1 MAQAKTTNAAKK
13 SGGFK
18 FPAIL
23 VIILSFIASHLVFHL
38 IFGDVKNFTDA
49 TRAEAAPG
57 NYLGI
62 VFLGGFVVPFLMG
75 MLLIVI
81 VFSVERF
88 FSINKAKGKGKI
100 DKFLFDIKNDL
111 KNDKI
116 DAAIAAC
123 GKQQGSV
130 ANVVQAGLQKY
141 KEMEVNQT
149 LITDQKVINIS
160 KEMEEAT
167 ILELPMLQKNLNI
180 LATLASVSTL
190 IALFGTVLGM
200 IRAFAALATSGTPD
214 TAALAQGIS
223 EALINTA
230 IGIFASAIAIISYN
244 YFSGLIDDLTASIDE
259 IGFSIT
265 QSFAS
270 KENK

>member
-1 MAQAKTTNAAKK
+1 MAQAKTTKATTK

-18 FPAIL
+18 FPALL
-23 VIILSFIASHLVFHL
+23 VIILCFVVSHLIFHL
-38 IFGDVKNFTDA
+38 IFGDVSHFEDETKA
-49 TRAEAAPG
+49 VALPG
-57 NYLGI
+57 DYFGI
-62 VFLGGFVVPFLMG
+62 VYLGGFVVPFLIG
-75 MLLIVI
+75 MFIIVL
-81 VFSVERF
+81 VYSVERYI
-88 FSINKAKGKGKI
+88 SINKAKGSGKI
-100 DKFLFDIKNDL
+100 EDFLRKVKTNL
-111 KNDKI
+111 KSGNI
-116 DAAIAAC
+116 DAAISESN
-123 GKQQGSV
+123 KQKGSV
-130 ANVVQAGLQKY
+130 ANVVQAGLHKY
-141 KEMEVNQT
+141 KEMEVNT
-149 LITDQKVINIS
+149 SLVTDQKVISIN

-200 IRAFAALATSGTPD
+200 IRAFAALATAGTPD

-230 IGIFASAIAIISYN
+230 IGIFTSAIAIISYN

-265 QSFAS
+265 QTFAS
-270 KENK
+270 RDNQ

>member
-1 MAQAKTTNAAKK
+1 MAQAKTSKPAKG
-13 SGGFK
+13 GGFK
-18 FPAIL
+18 FPPIL
-23 VIILSFIASHLVFHL
+23 VIILSFIVSHLVFHL

-49 TRAEAAPG
+49 TREEAAPG

-75 MLLIVI
+75 MFIIVI
-81 VFSVERF
+81 VYSIERF
-88 FSINKAKGKGKI
+88 FSINKAKGT
-100 DKFLFDIKNDL
+100 DKLAVFLHAVKSNL
-111 KNDKI
+111 KSGNI
-116 DAAIAAC
+116 DAALAASD
-123 GKQQGSV
+123 KQKGSV

-141 KEMEVNQT
+141 KEMQQNTNLV
-149 LITDQKVINIS
+149 TDQKIININ

-167 ILELPMLQKNLNI
+167 VLELPMLQKHLSI

-244 YFSGLIDDLTASIDE
+244 YFSGLIDDLTAAIDE
-259 IGFSIT
+259 IGFTIT
-265 QSFAS
+265 QTFATS
-270 KENK
+270 ENK

>member
-1 MAQAKTTNAAKK
+1 MAQAKTTIATKK
-13 SGGFK
+13 SSGFK
-18 FPAIL
+18 FPALL
-23 VIILSFIASHLVFHL
+23 VIILCFIVSHLIFHL
-38 IFGDVKNFTDA
+38 IFGQVDNFTNDL
-49 TRAEAAPG
+49 REEAAPG

-62 VFLGGFVVPFLMG
+62 VYLGGFVVPFLMG
-75 MLLIVI
+75 MFIIVL
-81 VFSVERF
+81 VYSVERF
-88 FSINKAKGKGKI
+88 LSINKAKGSGKI
-100 DKFLFDIKNDL
+100 ENFLSTVKANL
-111 KNDKI
+111 KSGNI
-116 DAAIAAC
+116 DAAISASN
-123 GKQQGSV
+123 KQKGSV
-130 ANVVQAGLQKY
+130 ANVVQAGLHKY
-141 KEMEVNQT
+141 KEMEANQT
-149 LITDQKVINIS
+149 LITDQKIININ

-230 IGIFASAIAIISYN
+230 IGIFTSAIAIISYN

-265 QSFAS
+265 QTFAS
-270 KENK
+270 KDNQ